1 MAQSVTLQQIADAAN
16 VSSATVSRALNKTG
30 KVSPEVERRI
40 RTAMAR
46 LGAVPRS
53 GESTRTLCF
62 LLANRPMLHPFHAQA
77 LMGAQELASEHES
90 HILFLPF
97 HYSASAPPEDVWL
110 PPLLNRRG
118 LIDGYIVGGMNT
130 QNLLELLAR
139 TGVPFAVLGN
149 NVQGPWDDSGYDV
162 VWMDDIAGSYE
173 ATRYLQSLGHR
184 DIGFISIRA
193 LPKGRL
199 LEGYKKATAEARLQT
214 FLRESDASTERDAGY
229 LAAKSLLTDSP
240 EVSAIVC
247 VNDAVALGV
256 YEAAA
261 ASNRSIPGDLSV
273 IGFGDRP
280 EAVTMTPPLTTVWGY
295 PDLVGR
301 RLAEM
306 VLKRLSDPEAP
317 PQKAVTLTR
326 LIERSSCARR
336 RPSAP
341 DSDQGKHL
349 QLASV

>member
-1 MAQSVTLQQIADAAN
+1 MGQNVTLQQIADAAN
-16 VSSATVSRALNKTG
+16 VSSATVSRSLNKTG
-30 KVSPEVERRI
+30 KVSVEVERRI
-40 RTAMAR
+40 RIAMAR

-53 GESTRTLCF
+53 DETARTLCF

-77 LMGAQELASEHES
+77 LMGAQALASEHQG

-97 HYSASAPPEDVWL
+97 RYSPSTPPEDVWL

-130 QNLLELLAR
+130 ENLLELLAR

-149 NVQGPWDDSGYDV
+149 NVLGTWDDTNYDV

-184 DIGFISIRA
+184 DIGFIGVRT
-193 LPKGRL
+193 LPKDRL
-199 LEGYKKATAEARLQT
+199 FDGYQRATTEAGLQT
-214 FLRESDASTERDAGY
+214 FSQESDASTERDAGY
-229 LAAKSLLTDSP
+229 LAAKSLFSESP
-240 EVSAIVC
+240 EVSAILC

-261 ASNRSIPGDLSV
+261 ASHKSIPGDLSV
-273 IGFGDRP
+273 IGFGNRP
-280 EAVTMTPPLTTVWGY
+280 EAATMTPALTTVWGY

-306 VLKRLSDPEAP
+306 VLHRIANPDSP

-326 LIERSSCARR
+326 LIERCSCARLT
-336 RPSAP
+336 PFACEP
-341 DSDQGKHL
+341 IQTKPL
-349 QLASV
+349 QLAGA